1 MHKILCDK
9 GYDVVIKINI
19 KMINNYY
26 FSLGK
31 KPDKAEIENILRN
44 AEKKQIQLQINFQ
57 REKDIQKI

>member
-44 AEKKQIQLQINFQ
+44 AEKKS
-57 REKDIQKI
+57 RSSCR